1 MMTGSLA
8 EGPTESSRFGTEGLR
23 VLLSTLTTVLL
34 LAVSVNIV
42 HAQEELPDGVFTF
55 TFSPDEPNWFWQ
67 RVYSGAN
74 GYEVSLIR
82 FPPDPDG
89 GLHDNIPS
97 HGLDEV
103 IRVQSGT
110 LYVAFSAD
118 GRVPTRAEAK
128 AYGPG
133 SFIVQPAGIE
143 HFVFGGEEEV
153 IVEVTHIRNIANRS
167 SE

>member
-1 MMTGSLA
+1 MENRPTGKVSML
-8 EGPTESSRFGTEGLR
+8 LR
-23 VLLSTLTTVLL
+23 VLLSTLTTLL
-34 LAVSVNIV
+34 WLAASSVVIQ
-42 HAQEELPDGVFTF
+42 AQELPDGVFTF
-55 TFSPDEPNWFWQ
+55 AFAPDESNWFWKP
-67 RVYSGAN
+67 VYEGAN
-74 GYEVSLIR
+74 GYSVSLIR

-110 LYVAFSAD
+110 LHLAFTAD
-118 GRVPTRAEAK
+118 GSVPTRAEAK

-143 HFVFGGEEEV
+143 HFIFGGEEEV